1 MIAEHAPG
9 TGRITFHRLPLHGID
24 AMTACTSR
32 SFPRHTH
39 DQFGVGVVDAG
50 VHASLSDC
58 GQVKAGAGDLIFVN
72 PGEVHDGHAV
82 RGQARTWRMFYFDPA
97 LMAQIQTDLRDGAPA
112 ASAFCAP
119 VHADERLRH
128 AFNAAFEFTRRD
140 AAQRNAMA
148 FETALMRLAVR
159 LHANLSQKLGSTT
172 KSSAPIHLA
181 RAMIDTDPA
190 APHSL
195 RELAFEQGISRYQ
208 LVRAFARELRL
219 TPHAYIL
226 QRRVALARRLIRA
239 GEPVADA
246 AIAAG
251 FCDQSHLTRMFVRQ
265 FGITPARYGARA
277 V

>member
-1 MIAEHAPG
+1 VIDARPLEN
-9 TGRITFHRLPLHGID
+9 GRILFHRLPLHGID

-50 VHASLSDC
+50 VHASLSDR

-97 LMAQIQTDLRDGAPA
+97 LMAQIQADLRDGAPA
-112 ASAFCAP
+112 TGAFCAP

-128 AFNAAFEFTRRD
+128 AFNAAFAFTQQD

-148 FETALMRLAVR
+148 FETALTRLAVR
-159 LHANLSQKLGSTT
+159 LHANLSAKLGGTTRSTA
-172 KSSAPIHLA
+172 SIHIA
-181 RAMIDTDPA
+181 RARIDADPA
-190 APHSL
+190 AAHSL
-195 RELAFEQGISRYQ
+195 SDLAAAEGLSRYQ
-208 LVRAFARELRL
+208 LLRAFARELRL

-226 QRRVALARRLIRA
+226 QQRIALARRLMRG
-239 GEPVADA
+239 GESIANA
-246 AIAAG
+246 AVAAG
-251 FCDQSHLTRMFVRQ
+251 FCDQSHLTRIFVRQ

-277 V
+277 G